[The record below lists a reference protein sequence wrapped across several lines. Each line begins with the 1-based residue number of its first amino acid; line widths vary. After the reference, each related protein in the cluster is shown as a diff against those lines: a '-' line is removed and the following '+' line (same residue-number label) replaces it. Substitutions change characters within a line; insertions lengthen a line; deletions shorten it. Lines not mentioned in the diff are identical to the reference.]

1 MFILLILIMDGPMPS
16 LVGLYRLAI
25 QIPWH
30 SATCTKKLDYL
41 QKFEEIIQENPL
53 LGLYSQSFAPT
64 VPYKVI
70 FK

>member
-16 LVGLYRLAI
+16 IVGLYRLAI
-25 QIPWH
+25 QTPLH

-41 QKFEEIIQENPL
+41 QKFEEIQENPL

-64 VPYKVI
+64 VP
-70 FK
+70 